1 MQSYLDLLKQ
11 IIEEGAEKKDR
22 TGTGTFS
29 LFARQ
34 TKFDCMKIE
43 KHTPYNR
50 KIISR
55 QKNH

>member
-34 TKFDCMKIE
+34 TKFDCMK
-43 KHTPYNR
+43 NFL
-50 KIISR
+50 
-55 QKNH
+55 